1 MSESLFP
8 FIKETARRCNA
19 ERVLLLFDVG
29 SPDARRELEAHRRAF
44 MEKTEKTINQES
56 EGQDE

>member
-1 MSESLFP
+1 MSSLFLMA
-8 FIKETARRCNA
+8 KETARRCNA

-29 SPDARRELEAHRRAF
+29 SPQARTELEAHRLAF
-44 MEKTEKTINQES
+44 MQNETPNQEQER

>member
-1 MSESLFP
+1 MSTLFLMA
-8 FIKETARRCNA
+8 KETARRCNA

-29 SPDARRELEAHRRAF
+29 SPEARTELEAHRLAF
-44 MEKTEKTINQES
+44 MQNETPKQER